1 MATENVFGARS
12 EIVERAIQLSWQNFV
27 PLTLKRHLDIRW
39 MLGLAY
45 DLEIIC
51 RTIQRWVSSLKI
63 LSKHSQGV
71 EKTWRLRIFL
81 GKSIR
86 NLGADNG
93 VVANPSSSIHWFLI

>member
-12 EIVERAIQLSWQNFV
+12 EIVGRTIQLSWQNFV
-27 PLTLKRHLDIRW
+27 PLTLKQHLDIRW

-45 DLEIIC
+45 DLVIIC
-51 RTIQRWVSSLKI
+51 RTIQRWVNLEI
-63 LSKHSQGV
+63 LSKHSQEV
-71 EKTWRLRIFL
+71 EKTWRLRVFL

-93 VVANPSSSIHWFLI
+93 LVANPSSSIHWFLI